1 MRLRLA
7 ESNIVGYVYVKEEL
21 LRVLK
26 FSSEALV
33 FILII
38 VTMML

>member
-7 ESNIVGYVYVKEEL
+7 ESIIVGYVYVQEEL

-26 FSSEALV
+26 FSCEALV